1 MERPKPEPPLDVR
14 PFLELVDE
22 RTYPCRSGSVNA
34 AGQSS
39 TAVLLVFGPDA
50 ERWPRSMTAYQRP
63 CSTTSGGS
71 RPRGHP
77 RANPAPP
84 LR

>member
-50 ERWPRSMTAYQRP
+50 DEVAAGNDRLSAALLDHLRSQQTE
-63 CSTTSGGS
+63 G
-71 RPRGHP
+71 
-77 RANPAPP
+77 PP
-84 LR
+84 PG

>member
-39 TAVLLVFGPDA
+39 TAVLLVF
-50 ERWPRSMTAYQRP
+50 
-63 CSTTSGGS
+63 
-71 RPRGHP
+71 P